1 MKKFFDVI
9 KEKLFVKKDKI
20 HSEKYY
26 RTVDFFNKYSLVFH
40 ALIAMTIVFAVEV
53 ISRRNFISAC
63 KFVDTHTLA
72 FMYNSFLVF
81 VSLALVYLFRRR
93 AFARVIISGLWMLSL
108 IHI

>member
-40 ALIAMTIVFAVEV
+40 AL
-53 ISRRNFISAC
+53 
-63 KFVDTHTLA
+63 TL
-72 FMYNSFLVF
+72 
-81 VSLALVYLFRRR
+81 
-93 AFARVIISGLWMLSL
+93 
-108 IHI
+108 